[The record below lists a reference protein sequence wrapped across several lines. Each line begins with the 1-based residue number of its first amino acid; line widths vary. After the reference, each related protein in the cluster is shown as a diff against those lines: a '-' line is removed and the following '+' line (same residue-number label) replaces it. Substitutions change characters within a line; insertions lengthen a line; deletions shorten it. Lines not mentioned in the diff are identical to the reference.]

1 MVVVKQLLFNC
12 YSPNHRITSKFE
24 LKGFKSKICF
34 HLNLKKQTP
43 GIEKGEPNEPAR
55 FTINTRGAGLGGVG
69 LSVVGPTEP
78 KVDCVDNQDGT
89 LSVEYLPDSP
99 GDYEIGITFAD
110 QPVPGWWPWSLNL
123 NF

>member
-1 MVVVKQLLFNC
+1 M
-12 YSPNHRITSKFE
+12 
-24 LKGFKSKICF
+24 
-34 HLNLKKQTP
+34 
-43 GIEKGEPNEPAR
+43 PAK

-110 QPVPGWWPWSLNL
+110 QPVPGL
-123 NF
+123 